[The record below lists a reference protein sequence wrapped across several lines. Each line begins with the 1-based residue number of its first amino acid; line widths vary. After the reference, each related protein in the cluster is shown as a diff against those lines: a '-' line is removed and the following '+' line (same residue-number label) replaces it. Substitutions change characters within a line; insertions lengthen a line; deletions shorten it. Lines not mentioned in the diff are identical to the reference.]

1 MHTVNY
7 HSDERQ
13 RRLAIKANAIKEERR
28 LKNFLFDAHI
38 TFRIANAVQK
48 ANRNMG
54 IL

>member
-7 HSDERQ
+7 HSNERQ
-13 RRLAIKANAIKEERR
+13 RRLAMRANAIKEERK

-38 TFRIANAVQK
+38 TFRIANAVQE
-48 ANRNMG
+48 ANRSMG